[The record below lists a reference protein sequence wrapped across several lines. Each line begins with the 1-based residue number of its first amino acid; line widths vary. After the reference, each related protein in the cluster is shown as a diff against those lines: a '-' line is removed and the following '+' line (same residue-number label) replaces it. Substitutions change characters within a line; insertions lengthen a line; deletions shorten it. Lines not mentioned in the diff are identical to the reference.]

1 MRLANIIIL
10 STCAYTSSFI
20 TLTTNHHRRSPFITT
35 FSYDAAVFSSS
46 SAVNSPAS
54 TTSPSKSAPQKQL
67 NLSAD
72 EDNNP
77 SISSFRESEILG
89 LKLMQEGNY
98 EEALRVFEKGMKLEG
113 SKFDVIRTKM
123 VSGPSPVGGSQGG
136 TEGKE
141 VRTLDEFELQAG
153 HYNMACA
160 HAKLGNT
167 EESVENL
174 RKAWENGFDNVPTI
188 KSDPDL
194 RSLQETNVFNAFLT
208 EIQPK
213 RNGLFNPFS
222 LFGK

>member
-1 MRLANIIIL
+1 
-10 STCAYTSSFI
+10 
-20 TLTTNHHRRSPFITT
+20 
-35 FSYDAAVFSSS
+35 
-46 SAVNSPAS
+46 VNSPAS